1 MLIALGITPALVCS
15 SGWHLDHVEV
25 TDEATGSTYYFPCGM
40 WFDKGE
46 GDRQVERVLVVAPR
60 DERAVNAQYK
70 ISVHTSDIK
79 YAGTDANVH
88 IQIMGEM

>member
-1 MLIALGITPALVCS
+1 
-15 SGWHLDHVEV
+15 
-25 TDEATGSTYYFPCGM
+25 M
-40 WFDKGE
+40 WFDKSE
-46 GDRQVERVLVVAPR
+46 GDRQLERILMVAPK